1 MAKMYVVTIGR
12 AELGE
17 MDEWSRHRTLQK
29 ARAEAKKM
37 ATTGHARVASNTPQ
51 FSAIWN
57 QADWESDRSRLVE
70 PIEVYEP

>member
-17 MDEWSRHRTLQK
+17 MDEWSRHRTLRK
-29 ARAEAKKM
+29 ARMEAKKM

-51 FSAIWN
+51 FSAI
-57 QADWESDRSRLVE
+57 
-70 PIEVYEP
+70 